1 MHELYNVYVE
11 VNKNAENDEN
21 VATEARTLFA
31 QLEAGNLQLKEQWS
45 QIRSA
50 TVDSLEKVYSRL
62 GIHFDHYHGEAM
74 YGDQKTKDS
83 VLNQLTE
90 AGLITLLEDGR
101 QVIDLDSGHK
111 RRVVITKSDGS
122 SLYITRDISAGLDRL
137 KSFSPDKI
145 IYVVENAQAHH
156 FENLFEIISKLDP
169 ASSCKFQHVKFGRIQ
184 GMSTRKGT
192 AVFLFDI
199 LNEAKERILEKMQ
212 NTSTTK
218 VTENLPEVA
227 EILGIS
233 AVFINDMKEKKTKNY
248 EFSWDSALQNSGNS
262 GIKMQ
267 YSHSRLCNLL
277 EVNSH
282 IKIPQDLSLIN
293 FELLCE
299 PEAIKLVLT
308 LAQFGENL
316 ASSYNHLEPSILVK
330 YLFLLCND
338 ISKAIKVLKVK
349 GTDEETALLRLL
361 LFVVSKK
368 VLHHGMSILGLN
380 PLKKNVNR

>member
-169 ASSCKFQHVKFGRIQ
+169 ASSCKFQNVKFGRIQ

-267 YSHSRLCNLL
+267 YSHS
-277 EVNSH
+277 
-282 IKIPQDLSLIN
+282 
-293 FELLCE
+293 
-299 PEAIKLVLT
+299 
-308 LAQFGENL
+308 
-316 ASSYNHLEPSILVK
+316 
-330 YLFLLCND
+330 
-338 ISKAIKVLKVK
+338 
-349 GTDEETALLRLL
+349 
-361 LFVVSKK
+361 
-368 VLHHGMSILGLN
+368 
-380 PLKKNVNR
+380 